1 MIFKIAPLNKCIMM
15 ASSPLKTEIKHMKTF
30 LYSITFSL
38 LFLAAC
44 SSGTTEKQ
52 PIDATKNRSALNSK
66 SIKNSSTAV
75 LLAAYLNL
83 KNALIEDNDKNAASA
98 GNELVKAF
106 SDFDRSTLSTEQQKT
121 YINIEDDAREHAEHI
136 GKNAGNIPHQREHF
150 DMLSKDI
157 YDLIKLTGIS
167 HGLYVDSC
175 PMYNNSKGA
184 IWISEIKEIKNPY
197 FGKAMPSCGSIRKTI
212 N

>member
-30 LYSITFSL
+30 LYSIAFPL
-38 LFLAAC
+38 FFLAAC
-44 SSGTTEKQ
+44 SSGTKEKQ
-52 PIDATKNRSALNSK
+52 ATHSIKNQSVLNSK
-66 SIKNSSTAV
+66 PIKNIPTDI
-75 LLAAYLNL
+75 LLAAYLKL

-106 SDFDRSTLSTEQQKT
+106 SDFDRSTLSAKQQKT
-121 YINIEDDAREHAEHI
+121 YANIEDDAREHAEHI

-150 DMLSKDI
+150 DMLSKDV

-197 FGKAMPSCGSIRKTI
+197 FGKAMPSCGSIRETI